1 MKDNKNDSTTV
12 LSRFGRDKRQRTV
25 TATAERVERRPRLQR
40 DAADSEQP
48 SSEGPRERASYNPH
62 FTADNRPAFDKPRR
76 QFGDKPAYGE
86 RKSGDKPRYEHRDGD
101 KPRRQFG
108 DKPAYG
114 ERKSGDKP
122 RYEHRDGDKPRR
134 QYGDKPAYGEH
145 KYGDKPRYE
154 HRDGDKPRRQYG
166 DKPAYGERSFG
177 DKPRYENR
185 DGDKPRR
192 QYGDKPAYGER
203 KFGDKP
209 AYGERKFGDKPRYEH
224 RDGDKPRRQYGD
236 KPAYGERKFGDKKYG
251 DRKFGDKP
259 YKPGPRKHDDKP
271 ASYPKFTPEKQVGE
285 MRLNRFLA
293 QSGLCSRREADDFIT
308 AGLVTVNGQIV
319 TQLGTKVLPTD
330 EVKFND
336 SRVQGEKKV
345 YLVLNKPKGYVTSL
359 DDPHAGKTVMDLV
372 EGACTERIYPVG
384 RLDKN
389 SLGLLLFTNDGD
401 LTKQLTHPSYLK
413 KKIYQVTLD
422 KPLARADMD
431 RIAEGITL
439 EDGEIFADEI
449 SYVKENKQ
457 EIGIEIHSGR
467 NRIVR
472 RIFEFLGYTVTKL
485 DRVYYAGLTKK
496 NLKRGA
502 WRFLSREEVERLK
515 SGQYE

>member
-1 MKDNKNDSTTV
+1 MKDFKNDSTSV
-12 LSRFGRDKRQRTV
+12 LTRFGRDKRQRTV

-48 SSEGPRERASYNPH
+48 SDDRKPVKRASYNPH
-62 FTADNRPAFDKPRR
+62 FTEDNRPAFDKPRR
-76 QFGDKPAYGE
+76 SFGDE
-86 RKSGDKPRYEHRDGD
+86 RQGDRARSDERYRDGD
-101 KPRRQFG
+101 KPRR
-108 DKPAYG
+108 
-114 ERKSGDKP
+114 
-122 RYEHRDGDKPRR
+122 
-134 QYGDKPAYGEH
+134 
-145 KYGDKPRYE
+145 
-154 HRDGDKPRRQYG
+154 
-166 DKPAYGERSFG
+166 SFG
-177 DKPRYENR
+177 DKPRGEN
-185 DGDKPRR
+185 
-192 QYGDKPAYGER
+192 PAYGDNR
-203 KFGDKP
+203 GPKKFGDKP
-209 AYGERKFGDKPRYEH
+209 AGD
-224 RDGDKPRRQYGD
+224 RRF
-236 KPAYGERKFGDKKYG
+236 ADKKSG
-251 DRKFGDKP
+251 DRRFGDKP
-259 YKPGPRKHDDKP
+259 YKPGFRKHDDKP
-271 ASYPKFTPEKQVGE
+271 ASYPKFTPEKQIGE

-359 DDPHAGKTVMDLV
+359 DDPHAGKTVMELMQ
-372 EGACTERIYPVG
+372 GACTERIYPVG

-401 LTKQLTHPSYLK
+401 LTKQLTHPAFRK
-413 KKIYQVTLD
+413 KKIYQVSLD
-422 KPLARADMD
+422 KPLTRADMD

-449 SYVKENKQ
+449 SYVKDNKQ
-457 EIGIEIHSGR
+457 EVGIEIHSGR

>member
-76 QFGDKPAYGE
+76 QYGDKPAYGE
-86 RKSGDKPRYEHRDGD
+86 RSFGDKPRYEHRDGD
-101 KPRRQFG
+101 KPR
-108 DKPAYG
+108 
-114 ERKSGDKP
+114 
-122 RYEHRDGDKPRR
+122 
-134 QYGDKPAYGEH
+134 
-145 KYGDKPRYE
+145 RYE

-166 DKPAYGERSFG
+166 DKPAYGERKFG

-192 QYGDKPAYGER
+192 QY
-203 KFGDKP
+203 GDKP

>member
-1 MKDNKNDSTTV
+1 MKDFKNDSTSV
-12 LSRFGRDKRQRTV
+12 LTRFGRDKRQRTV

-48 SSEGPRERASYNPH
+48 SDDRKPVKRASYNPH
-62 FTADNRPAFDKPRR
+62 FTEDNRPAFDKPRR
-76 QFGDKPAYGE
+76 SFGDE
-86 RKSGDKPRYEHRDGD
+86 RQGDRARSDERYRDGD
-101 KPRRQFG
+101 KPRR
-108 DKPAYG
+108 
-114 ERKSGDKP
+114 
-122 RYEHRDGDKPRR
+122 
-134 QYGDKPAYGEH
+134 
-145 KYGDKPRYE
+145 
-154 HRDGDKPRRQYG
+154 
-166 DKPAYGERSFG
+166 SFG
-177 DKPRYENR
+177 DKPRGEKPVSGDNR
-185 DGDKPRR
+185 GPK
-192 QYGDKPAYGER
+192 

-209 AYGERKFGDKPRYEH
+209 AGD
-224 RDGDKPRRQYGD
+224 RRF
-236 KPAYGERKFGDKKYG
+236 ADKKSG
-251 DRKFGDKP
+251 DRRFGDKP
-259 YKPGPRKHDDKP
+259 YKPGFRKHDDKP
-271 ASYPKFTPEKQVGE
+271 ASYPKFTPEKQIGE

-359 DDPHAGKTVMDLV
+359 DDPHAGKTVMELV
-372 EGACTERIYPVG
+372 QGACTERIYPVG

-401 LTKQLTHPSYLK
+401 LTKQLTHPAFRK
-413 KKIYQVTLD
+413 KKIYQVSLD
-422 KPLARADMD
+422 KPLTRADMD

-449 SYVKENKQ
+449 SYVKDNKQ
-457 EIGIEIHSGR
+457 EVGIEIHSGR

>member
-1 MKDNKNDSTTV
+1 MKDFKNDSTSV
-12 LSRFGRDKRQRTV
+12 LTRFGRDKRQRTV

-48 SSEGPRERASYNPH
+48 SDDRKPVKRASYNPH
-62 FTADNRPAFDKPRR
+62 FTEDNRPAFDKPRR
-76 QFGDKPAYGE
+76 SFGDERQGDRARSDERYRDGDKPRRSFGDKPRGEKPAYGDNRGPKKFGDRKFGDKPYGE
-86 RKSGDKPRYEHRDGD
+86 RKSGDKPAGD
-101 KPRRQFG
+101 RRFA
-108 DKPAYG
+108 DK
-114 ERKSGDKP
+114 KSGDRKF
-122 RYEHRDGDKPRR
+122 DDKP
-134 QYGDKPAYGEH
+134 
-145 KYGDKPRYE
+145 
-154 HRDGDKPRRQYG
+154 
-166 DKPAYGERSFG
+166 
-177 DKPRYENR
+177 
-185 DGDKPRR
+185 
-192 QYGDKPAYGER
+192 YGER

-209 AYGERKFGDKPRYEH
+209 AGD
-224 RDGDKPRRQYGD
+224 RR
-236 KPAYGERKFGDKKYG
+236 FTDKKSG
-251 DRKFGDKP
+251 DRRFGDKP
-259 YKPGPRKHDDKP
+259 YKPGFRKHDDKP
-271 ASYPKFTPEKQVGE
+271 ASYPKFTPEKQIGE

-359 DDPHAGKTVMDLV
+359 DDPHAGKTVMELV
-372 EGACTERIYPVG
+372 QGACTERIYPVG

-401 LTKQLTHPSYLK
+401 LTKQLTHPAFRK
-413 KKIYQVTLD
+413 KKIYQVSLD
-422 KPLARADMD
+422 KPLTRADMD

-449 SYVKENKQ
+449 SYVKDNKQ
-457 EIGIEIHSGR
+457 EVGIEIHSGR

>member
-1 MKDNKNDSTTV
+1 MKDPKNDSAPV
-12 LSRFGRDKRQRTV
+12 LERFGRDKRKRTV
-25 TATAERVERRPRLQR
+25 VATAERVERRPRLQR
-40 DAADSEQP
+40 EAADSEQQSHDDNKP
-48 SSEGPRERASYNPH
+48 ERRASYNPH
-62 FTADNRPAFDKPRR
+62 FTADNRPAFERPRRGDDDKPRYDNDR
-76 QFGDKPAYGE
+76 PRRSFGDNDERPRRSFDGEKPHRTFGDKPRA
-86 RKSGDKPRYEHRDGD
+86 
-101 KPRRQFG
+101 
-108 DKPAYG
+108 
-114 ERKSGDKP
+114 
-122 RYEHRDGDKPRR
+122 
-134 QYGDKPAYGEH
+134 
-145 KYGDKPRYE
+145 
-154 HRDGDKPRRQYG
+154 
-166 DKPAYGERSFG
+166 FG
-177 DKPRYENR
+177 DKPRYDNDRPRR
-185 DGDKPRR
+185 DDEERPRRTFGEKPR
-192 QYGDKPAYGER
+192 YGEKPAYGEK
-203 KFGDKP
+203 KFGPK
-209 AYGERKFGDKPRYEH
+209 
-224 RDGDKPRRQYGD
+224 
-236 KPAYGERKFGDKKYG
+236 KFGDKKFG
-251 DRKFGDKP
+251 DKKFTDRKFSDKP
-259 YKPGPRKHDDKP
+259 YKPGFKKHDDKP
-271 ASYPKFTPEKQVGE
+271 ASYPKFDPAKQTGE
-285 MRLNRFLA
+285 IRLNRFLA
-293 QSGLCSRREADDFIT
+293 QSGICSRREADDFIT
-308 AGLVTVNGQIV
+308 AGLVSVNGQVV
-319 TQLGTKVLPTD
+319 TVLGTKVLPTD

-359 DDPHAGKTVMDLV
+359 DDPHAGKTVMELV

-401 LTKQLTHPSYLK
+401 LTKQLTHPSYQK

-422 KPLARADMD
+422 KPLTRADMD
-431 RIAEGITL
+431 RIAEGVTL

-502 WRFLSREEVERLK
+502 WRFLTREEVERLK

>member
-48 SSEGPRERASYNPH
+48 SSEGPRGRASYNPH

-134 QYGDKPAYGEH
+134 QYGDKPAYGE
-145 KYGDKPRYE
+145 
-154 HRDGDKPRRQYG
+154 
-166 DKPAYGERSFG
+166 
-177 DKPRYENR
+177 
-185 DGDKPRR
+185 
-192 QYGDKPAYGER
+192 R
-203 KFGDKP
+203 KC
-209 AYGERKFGDKPRYEH
+209 GDKPRYEH

>member
-76 QFGDKPAYGE
+76 QYGDKPAYGE
-86 RKSGDKPRYEHRDGD
+86 RS
-101 KPRRQFG
+101 F
-108 DKPAYG
+108 
-114 ERKSGDKP
+114 
-122 RYEHRDGDKPRR
+122 
-134 QYGDKPAYGEH
+134 
-145 KYGDKPRYE
+145 GDKPRYE

-166 DKPAYGERSFG
+166 DKPAYGERKFG

-192 QYGDKPAYGER
+192 QY
-203 KFGDKP
+203 GDKP

>member
-48 SSEGPRERASYNPH
+48 SSEGPRGRASYNPH

-134 QYGDKPAYGEH
+134 QY
-145 KYGDKPRYE
+145 
-154 HRDGDKPRRQYG
+154 
-166 DKPAYGERSFG
+166 
-177 DKPRYENR
+177 
-185 DGDKPRR
+185 
-192 QYGDKPAYGER
+192 
-203 KFGDKP
+203 GDKP

-449 SYVKENKQ
+449 SYVKEN
-457 EIGIEIHSGR
+457 
-467 NRIVR
+467 NRR
-472 RIFEFLGYTVTKL
+472 SASRYTPAATVSCAVFSNSWVT
-485 DRVYYAGLTKK
+485 RSPSSTVSTTPA
-496 NLKRGA
+496 
-502 WRFLSREEVERLK
+502 
-515 SGQYE
+515 

>member
-101 KPRRQFG
+101 KPRRQ
-108 DKPAYG
+108 
-114 ERKSGDKP
+114 
-122 RYEHRDGDKPRR
+122 
-134 QYGDKPAYGEH
+134 
-145 KYGDKPRYE
+145 
-154 HRDGDKPRRQYG
+154 YG

-185 DGDKPRR
+185 DGDKPRS
-192 QYGDKPAYGER
+192 QY
-203 KFGDKP
+203 GDKP

>member
-1 MKDNKNDSTTV
+1 MKDPKNDSTPA
-12 LSRFGRDKRQRTV
+12 LARFGRDKRARTV

-48 SSEGPRERASYNPH
+48 SHEHRPERRASYNPH
-62 FTADNRPAFDKPRR
+62 FTADNRPAFDKPRYNNEDR
-76 QFGDKPAYGE
+76 PQRSY
-86 RKSGDKPRYEHRDGD
+86 GDKPRYNSEDHPQRS
-101 KPRRQFG
+101 
-108 DKPAYG
+108 Y
-114 ERKSGDKP
+114 GDKP
-122 RYEHRDGDKPRR
+122 RYNNEGRPQRSYGDKPRYNSEDR
-134 QYGDKPAYGEH
+134 PQRSYGDKPRYNNEDRPQRSYGDKPRYNSEDRPQRSYGDKPRYNSEDRPQRSYGDKPAYGG
-145 KYGDKPRYE
+145 KK
-154 HRDGDKPRRQYG
+154 
-166 DKPAYGERSFG
+166 FG
-177 DKPRYENR
+177 PK
-185 DGDKPRR
+185 
-192 QYGDKPAYGER
+192 

-209 AYGERKFGDKPRYEH
+209 YDRGFGDRHPS
-224 RDGDKPRRQYGD
+224 
-236 KPAYGERKFGDKKYG
+236 

-259 YKPGPRKHDDKP
+259 YKPGFRKRDDKP
-271 ASYPKFTPEKQVGE
+271 VPYPKFNPEQQTGE
-285 MRLNRFLA
+285 MRLNRFIA
-293 QSGLCSRREADDFIT
+293 QSGICSRREADDFIT
-308 AGLVTVNGQIV
+308 AGVVSVNGKIV
-319 TQLGTKVLPTD
+319 TELGTKVLPTD

-336 SRVQGEKKV
+336 EPVQGEKKV

-359 DDPHAGKTVMDLV
+359 DDPHAGKTVMELV
-372 EGACTERIYPVG
+372 KGACTERIYPVG

-401 LTKQLTHPSYLK
+401 LTKQLTHPSYKK

-422 KPLARADMD
+422 KPLTRADMD

-457 EIGIEIHSGR
+457 EVGIEIHSGR

-502 WRFLSREEVERLK
+502 WRFLTREEVERLK

>member
-48 SSEGPRERASYNPH
+48 SSEGPRGRASYNPH

-101 KPRRQFG
+101 KPRRQ
-108 DKPAYG
+108 Y
-114 ERKSGDKP
+114 
-122 RYEHRDGDKPRR
+122 
-134 QYGDKPAYGEH
+134 
-145 KYGDKPRYE
+145 
-154 HRDGDKPRRQYG
+154 
-166 DKPAYGERSFG
+166 
-177 DKPRYENR
+177 
-185 DGDKPRR
+185 
-192 QYGDKPAYGER
+192 
-203 KFGDKP
+203 GDKP

-413 KKIYQVTLD
+413 
-422 KPLARADMD
+422 R
-431 RIAEGITL
+431 
-439 EDGEIFADEI
+439 
-449 SYVKENKQ
+449 
-457 EIGIEIHSGR
+457 
-467 NRIVR
+467 
-472 RIFEFLGYTVTKL
+472 
-485 DRVYYAGLTKK
+485 
-496 NLKRGA
+496 
-502 WRFLSREEVERLK
+502 K
-515 SGQYE
+515 STR

>member
-48 SSEGPRERASYNPH
+48 SSEGPRGRASYNPH

-101 KPRRQFG
+101 KPRRQ
-108 DKPAYG
+108 Y
-114 ERKSGDKP
+114 
-122 RYEHRDGDKPRR
+122 
-134 QYGDKPAYGEH
+134 
-145 KYGDKPRYE
+145 
-154 HRDGDKPRRQYG
+154 
-166 DKPAYGERSFG
+166 
-177 DKPRYENR
+177 
-185 DGDKPRR
+185 
-192 QYGDKPAYGER
+192 
-203 KFGDKP
+203 GDKP

-319 TQLGTKVLPTD
+319 TQLGTKVRPTD

-384 RLDKN
+384 RLDQN

>member
-101 KPRRQFG
+101 KL
-108 DKPAYG
+108 
-114 ERKSGDKP
+114 
-122 RYEHRDGDKPRR
+122 
-134 QYGDKPAYGEH
+134 
-145 KYGDKPRYE
+145 
-154 HRDGDKPRRQYG
+154 
-166 DKPAYGERSFG
+166 
-177 DKPRYENR
+177 
-185 DGDKPRR
+185 
-192 QYGDKPAYGER
+192 
-203 KFGDKP
+203 
-209 AYGERKFGDKPRYEH
+209 
-224 RDGDKPRRQYGD
+224 RRQYGD

>member
-48 SSEGPRERASYNPH
+48 SSEGPRGRASYNPH

-134 QYGDKPAYGEH
+134 QY
-145 KYGDKPRYE
+145 
-154 HRDGDKPRRQYG
+154 
-166 DKPAYGERSFG
+166 
-177 DKPRYENR
+177 
-185 DGDKPRR
+185 
-192 QYGDKPAYGER
+192 
-203 KFGDKP
+203 GDKP

-308 AGLVTVNGQIV
+308 AGVVSVNGKIV
-319 TQLGTKVLPTD
+319 TELGTKVLPTD
-330 EVKFND
+330 EVRFND
-336 SRVQGEKKV
+336 EPVQGEKKV

-359 DDPHAGKTVMDLV
+359 DDPHAGKTVMELV
-372 EGACTERIYPVG
+372 SGACTERIYPVG

-401 LTKQLTHPSYLK
+401 LTKQLTHPSYKK

-422 KPLARADMD
+422 KPLTRADMD
-431 RIAEGITL
+431 RIAEGVTL

-457 EIGIEIHSGR
+457 EVGIEIHSGR

-502 WRFLSREEVERLK
+502 WRFLTREEVERLK

>member
-1 MKDNKNDSTTV
+1 MKDFKNDSTSV
-12 LSRFGRDKRQRTV
+12 LTRFGRDKRQRTV

-48 SSEGPRERASYNPH
+48 SDDRKPVKRASYNPH
-62 FTADNRPAFDKPRR
+62 FTEDNRPAFDKPRR
-76 QFGDKPAYGE
+76 SFGDE
-86 RKSGDKPRYEHRDGD
+86 RQGDRARSDERYRDGD
-101 KPRRQFG
+101 KPRR
-108 DKPAYG
+108 
-114 ERKSGDKP
+114 
-122 RYEHRDGDKPRR
+122 
-134 QYGDKPAYGEH
+134 
-145 KYGDKPRYE
+145 
-154 HRDGDKPRRQYG
+154 
-166 DKPAYGERSFG
+166 SFG
-177 DKPRYENR
+177 DKPRGE
-185 DGDKPRR
+185 
-192 QYGDKPAYGER
+192 KPAYDDNRGPKKFGDR
-203 KFGDKP
+203 KFGDKS
-209 AYGERKFGDKPRYEH
+209 AGD
-224 RDGDKPRRQYGD
+224 RR
-236 KPAYGERKFGDKKYG
+236 FTDKKSG
-251 DRKFGDKP
+251 DRRFGDKP
-259 YKPGPRKHDDKP
+259 YKPGFRKHDDKP
-271 ASYPKFTPEKQVGE
+271 ASYPKFTPEKQIGE

-359 DDPHAGKTVMDLV
+359 DDPHAGKTVMELV
-372 EGACTERIYPVG
+372 QGACTERIYPVG

-401 LTKQLTHPSYLK
+401 LTKQLTHPAFRK
-413 KKIYQVTLD
+413 KKIYQVSLD
-422 KPLARADMD
+422 KPLTRADMD

-449 SYVKENKQ
+449 SYVKDNKQ
-457 EIGIEIHSGR
+457 EVGIEIHSGR

-472 RIFEFLGYTVTKL
+472 RIFAFLGYTVTKL

>member
-48 SSEGPRERASYNPH
+48 SDDRKPVKRASYNPH
-62 FTADNRPAFDKPRR
+62 FTEDNRPAFDKPRR

-86 RKSGDKPRYEHRDGD
+86 RKS
-101 KPRRQFG
+101 
-108 DKPAYG
+108 
-114 ERKSGDKP
+114 
-122 RYEHRDGDKPRR
+122 
-134 QYGDKPAYGEH
+134 
-145 KYGDKPRYE
+145 
-154 HRDGDKPRRQYG
+154 
-166 DKPAYGERSFG
+166 
-177 DKPRYENR
+177 
-185 DGDKPRR
+185 
-192 QYGDKPAYGER
+192 
-203 KFGDKP
+203 
-209 AYGERKFGDKPRYEH
+209 GDKPRYEH

>member
-48 SSEGPRERASYNPH
+48 SSEGPRGRASYNPH

-122 RYEHRDGDKPRR
+122 RYEHRD
-134 QYGDKPAYGEH
+134 
-145 KYGDKPRYE
+145 
-154 HRDGDKPRRQYG
+154 
-166 DKPAYGERSFG
+166 
-177 DKPRYENR
+177 
-185 DGDKPRR
+185 
-192 QYGDKPAYGER
+192 
-203 KFGDKP
+203 
-209 AYGERKFGDKPRYEH
+209 GDKPRYEH

>member
-86 RKSGDKPRYEHRDGD
+86 RKS
-101 KPRRQFG
+101 
-108 DKPAYG
+108 
-114 ERKSGDKP
+114 
-122 RYEHRDGDKPRR
+122 
-134 QYGDKPAYGEH
+134 
-145 KYGDKPRYE
+145 
-154 HRDGDKPRRQYG
+154 
-166 DKPAYGERSFG
+166 
-177 DKPRYENR
+177 
-185 DGDKPRR
+185 
-192 QYGDKPAYGER
+192 
-203 KFGDKP
+203 
-209 AYGERKFGDKPRYEH
+209 GDKPRYEH

-472 RIFEFLGYTVTKL
+472 RIFESLGYKVVKL
-485 DRVYYAGLTKK
+485 DRVYFAGLTKK
-496 NLKRGA
+496 GLRRGD
-502 WRFLSREEVERLK
+502 WRYLTEQEVNMLRMGSFE
-515 SGQYE
+515 

>member
-48 SSEGPRERASYNPH
+48 SSEGPRGRASYNPH

-134 QYGDKPAYGEH
+134 QY
-145 KYGDKPRYE
+145 
-154 HRDGDKPRRQYG
+154 
-166 DKPAYGERSFG
+166 
-177 DKPRYENR
+177 
-185 DGDKPRR
+185 
-192 QYGDKPAYGER
+192 
-203 KFGDKP
+203 GDKP

-502 WRFLSREEVERLK
+502 WRFLSREEVERSSPASTNNEK
-515 SGQYE
+515 G